1 MDTFNTYLEQT
12 NEYGEVSEIRNH
24 IAVVFGLPHAKPNEI
39 VVFESGQLG
48 QVFSIDGEVIEVLIL
63 SKEKVRVGAKL
74 TRTDAPLKI
83 PVGEALLGKII
94 SPIGA
99 PLAGV
104 LSYERP
110 KEERDTESTPLGIAD
125 RAKINQPLLTGVAIV
140 DVTIPLG
147 KGQRELV
154 LGDRKSGKS
163 SFLLN
168 VIKSQVD
175 SGSVAIYCA
184 VGRRKS
190 DIKRVDEYFRKEGIQ
205 DRCIIVSSSYD
216 DPPSLV
222 YMAPYTAM
230 TIAEYFKDKGEDVLV
245 VLDDLSTHAKFYRE
259 IALLSKRFPGRDSY
273 PGDIFYTHARLLER
287 AGTFKHAE
295 KGQVSITCLPV
306 AESVENDFGYIVT
319 NLMGMTDGHIFF
331 DSNLYYKG
339 RRPAVNIS
347 LSVTRVGKQA
357 SSPLRREINHEVTA
371 FLSQYE
377 RVQSF
382 SQFGADLSESV
393 KQTIDTGAKILDF
406 FEQDYSVILPVEI
419 QIVLLSFIWLK
430 FFYGKPSS
438 KIFEARKAMLE
449 AYATQEEVRRLFQE
463 LSEAKSFNEL
473 LGNLSKRQE
482 DILAL
487 CKISRE

>member
-1 MDTFNTYLEQT
+1 MDTFNSFLEQT
-12 NEYGEVSEIRNH
+12 NEYGEVSEVRNH
-24 IAVVFGLPHAKPNEI
+24 IAVVFGLPNAKPREI
-39 VVFESGQLG
+39 VVFESGQFG
-48 QVFSIDGEVIEVLIL
+48 EVFSIDGEALEVLVL
-63 SKEKVRVGAKL
+63 SKEKVRVGTKL
-74 TRTDAPLKI
+74 TRTGTPLKI
-83 PVGEALLGKII
+83 PVGDVLLGKII
-94 SPIGA
+94 SPIGN
-99 PLAGV
+99 PLAGI
-104 LSYERP
+104 LSYEKP
-110 KEERDTESTPLGIAD
+110 KEERDIESTPLGISE

-147 KGQRELV
+147 RGQRELV

-175 SGSVAIYCA
+175 SGSLAIYCA

-190 DIKRVDEYFRKEGIQ
+190 DIKRVDEYFRKEGIA
-205 DRCIIVSSSYD
+205 DKCLIVASAYD
-216 DPPSLV
+216 DPPSMV
-222 YMAPYTAM
+222 YLAPYTAM
-230 TIAEYFKDKGEDVLV
+230 TIAEYFKDAGNDVLV

-287 AGTFKHAE
+287 AGSFKHKE

-339 RRPAVNIS
+339 RRPAINIS

-357 SSPLRREINHEVTA
+357 SSPLRRQLNHEVTA

-382 SQFGADLSESV
+382 SQFGADLSENV

-419 QIVLLSFIWLK
+419 QIVLLAMIWLK
-430 FFYGKPSS
+430 NFYNLPSS
-438 KIFEARKAMLE
+438 KIYDYRQKMVE
-449 AYATQEEVRRLFQE
+449 AYATSEEARRLFEDIVNVDSFNDLLSNVSRRQEEVI
-463 LSEAKSFNEL
+463 NV
-473 LGNLSKRQE
+473 
-482 DILAL
+482 
-487 CKISRE
+487 CKISKA